1 MFTIEHRRHT
11 QRTKPGSH
19 LSQAG
24 VDLARSVGAEMG
36 SFDRVVTS
44 TAARAF
50 ETAIAM
56 GYAVDE
62 QLEELDPAWPDD
74 VAAEVGFDAQWP
86 EFADTARR
94 LPEGAYVAWGRRL
107 AEVQLAIGTLLPE
120 NGRAL
125 LVSHGALIECC
136 TIGCMPDLAYE
147 TWGQACGYTE
157 GVRLRWDAG
166 RWLDAELLRV
176 PGATLLA

>member
-11 QRTKPGSH
+11 MRTKPGAH

-24 VDLARSVGAEMG
+24 VDLARRVGEEMG

-44 TAARAF
+44 SAARAI

-62 QLEELDPAWPDD
+62 QKHELDPVWPED
-74 VAAEVGFDAQWP
+74 VAAEVDPEAQWA
-86 EFADTARR
+86 EFADSARR
-94 LPEGAYVAWGRRL
+94 HPGGAYVALGRRL
-107 AEVQLAIGTLLPE
+107 AEVQLAIGKSLPE
-120 NGRAL
+120 SGRAL
-125 LVSHGALIECC
+125 VVSHGALIECI
-136 TIGCMPDLAYE
+136 TIGCIPDLDYE
-147 TWGQACGYTE
+147 TWGQACAYTE

-176 PGATLLA
+176 PGAKLFT